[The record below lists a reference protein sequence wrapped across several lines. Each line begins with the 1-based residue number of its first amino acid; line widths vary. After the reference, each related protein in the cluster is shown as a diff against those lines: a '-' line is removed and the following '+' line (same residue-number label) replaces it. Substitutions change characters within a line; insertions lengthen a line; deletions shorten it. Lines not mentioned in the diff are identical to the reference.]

1 MGAGFDLKVTDHQNG
16 AVRRPAERLSGGEGF
31 TALLALALGLSESA
45 LRAKHPIEALFIAEG
60 FGSLGPATV
69 SEVTHPLHALRAVA
83 GCLVGVI
90 RDVED
95 LKRLI
100 PVLLLVSPGVN
111 GSELRVGLNRA
122 GVEGRWRS
130 RLRSGSE
137 GHEP

>member
-16 AVRRPAERLSGGEGF
+16 AERRAAERLSGGEGF
-31 TALLALALGLSESA
+31 TALLALGLSESA
-45 LRAKHPIEALFIAEG
+45 ERARNPIEALFIAEG

-69 SEVTHPLHALRAVA
+69 SEVTHPLHALPAVA
-83 GCLVGVI
+83 GCLVGVV